1 MCNSLSDDS
10 VYASLSLEDLLADP
24 VKLQKRL
31 TTAVGESK
39 ALSLLA
45 VSDNVYCSARLRS
58 IARKEAGAWLH
69 AVPTGNDLAM
79 NTREFRVS
87 ACLRLGLPLFDQWA
101 TTCDCGS
108 PVDDSGYHLL
118 TCKLHG
124 GPVREHDSIV
134 SVWSTCL
141 RSVGV
146 YHKQQVRNR
155 YVDSFGRP
163 DIVTFD
169 SGNLSNSEIDDS
181 LAHPYNKELI
191 FTSAKV
197 NGHAASVKEKKVEK
211 YARFRNPGGFT
222 PEVIPLVLE
231 HFGKW
236 GSGAIDFL
244 KSL

>member
-1 MCNSLSDDS
+1 M
-10 VYASLSLEDLLADP
+10 LADP

-39 ALSLLA
+39 ASSLLA

-58 IARKEAGAWLH
+58 IAGKEAGAWLH

-87 ACLRLGLPLFDQWA
+87 ACLRLGLPLFDQRA

-108 PVDDSGYHLL
+108 PVDNSGYQLL

-146 YHKQQVRNR
+146 YHKQEVRNR
-155 YVDSFGRP
+155 YIDSFGRP
-163 DIVTFD
+163 TIVTFD
-169 SGNLSNSEIDDS
+169 S
-181 LAHPYNKELI
+181 
-191 FTSAKV
+191 
-197 NGHAASVKEKKVEK
+197 
-211 YARFRNPGGFT
+211 
-222 PEVIPLVLE
+222 
-231 HFGKW
+231 
-236 GSGAIDFL
+236 
-244 KSL
+244 